1 MKVIYK
7 ATKRDIN
14 MNTDVELQKRILKYI
29 GWSLGLGTFWLIMF
43 INFLFWLF
51 R

>member
-7 ATKRDIN
+7 ATQQDIN
-14 MNTDVELQKRILKYI
+14 MPVDKELQKRILKYFC
-29 GWSLGLGTFWLIMF
+29 WALGMFTFWATLG
-43 INFLFWLF
+43 INFLFWLV